1 MRRSRK
7 GMKSGMKD
15 FEAKTSPRQKV
26 DTESWFI
33 ECYRNNQGHPLR
45 TLVHLYKGNYHK
57 FVLAVICFFAKHAC
71 VWVLPIITANLIND
85 VTSHNPDTFRNII
98 FYSILEAGL
107 ILLNIPM
114 NYLYTSYKSLA
125 TRYAETGLR
134 KALIRKLQQLS
145 ISYHVET
152 QSGRL
157 QSKIMRDVEAVEGL
171 STQLFLSILIA
182 LNIGVALVVTIS
194 KSRIVFIFFLLTT
207 PVAAITMVTF
217 RNIMKKRN
225 TEFRKE
231 MEETSARVMEMV
243 ELVPVTRAHALEDEE
258 VAKMSGQLF
267 AVAEKG
273 YKLDLIQAL
282 FGSVGWAVFQ
292 IFQVICLAF
301 TGYLAIGGK
310 IQAGDITLYQS
321 YFATVVNQVS
331 SIVTLLPTIA
341 KGIESVNS
349 IGEVLLSEDIEDN
362 EGKEKLE
369 QVTGTFDFED
379 VCFHYKNNEHNVLN
393 HLNLHVKS
401 GETIA
406 LVGESGAGKST
417 ILNLV
422 IGFNQAESGKV
433 LIDGKDISKIDLRT
447 YRKHLAVV
455 PQTSILFSGTIRD
468 NITYG
473 CENVS
478 EEELQKVIKAA
489 NLSDL
494 IASLPKGLDTMVGEH
509 GGKLSGGQRQRI
521 SIARA
526 LIRDPKVIVLDEAT
540 SALDSISEKLIQQ
553 ALNNLTEGRT
563 TFIVAHR
570 LSTIRDADRIAVIA
584 DGCCAEYGTYEE
596 LMALQGE
603 FYQLKQIQS

>member
-15 FEAKTSPRQKV
+15 FEAKTSPRQKM

-71 VWVLPIITANLIND
+71 VWVLPIITANIIND

-145 ISYHVET
+145 MSYHVET

-171 STQLFLSILIA
+171 STQLFLSILNIA

-243 ELVPVTRAHALEDEE
+243 ELVTRAHALEDEE

-584 DGCCAEYGTYEE
+584 DGRCAEYGTYEE

>member
-1 MRRSRK
+1 M
-7 GMKSGMKD
+7 
-15 FEAKTSPRQKV
+15 
-26 DTESWFI
+26 TELL
-33 ECYRNNQGHPLR
+33 LR
-45 TLVHLYKGNYHK
+45 LFVPNASLHTPDVHARIGK
-57 FVLAVICFFAKHAC
+57 LAGIVGIVCNVFLAC
-71 VWVLPIITANLIND
+71 L
-85 VTSHNPDTFRNII
+85 
-98 FYSILEAGL
+98 
-107 ILLNIPM
+107 
-114 NYLYTSYKSLA
+114 K
-125 TRYAETGLR
+125 
-134 KALIRKLQQLS
+134 
-145 ISYHVET
+145 
-152 QSGRL
+152 
-157 QSKIMRDVEAVEGL
+157 
-171 STQLFLSILIA
+171 
-182 LNIGVALVVTIS
+182 LVVGLAS
-194 KSRIVFIFFLLTT
+194 
-207 PVAAITMVTF
+207 
-217 RNIMKKRN
+217 
-225 TEFRKE
+225 
-231 MEETSARVMEMV
+231 
-243 ELVPVTRAHALEDEE
+243 
-258 VAKMSGQLF
+258 
-267 AVAEKG
+267 
-273 YKLDLIQAL
+273 
-282 FGSVGWAVFQ
+282 GSV
-292 IFQVICLAF
+292 
-301 TGYLAIGGK
+301 AI
-310 IQAGDITLYQS
+310 AGDGINNLTDS
-321 YFATVVNQVS
+321 AS

-584 DGCCAEYGTYEE
+584 DGRCAEYGTYEE